1 MKQMERY
8 INHWSCIST
17 PEGVMQIGC
26 LSIKL
31 SSNSFYAS
39 WNWHMCDMPLNKSVN
54 HDGGKHVWRHWR
66 RFPCKHASYWLKSQE
81 HDGLKVKRE
90 GKRKSE
96 NIKGVHPL
104 VSTKDSTSD
113 CNLWWTLGP
122 QQKKLMNKTSWRN
135 SLW

>member
-1 MKQMERY
+1 MHFNTRGSDTDWLPERKV
-8 INHWSCIST
+8 IFH
-17 PEGVMQIGC
+17 QF
-26 LSIKL
+26 
-31 SSNSFYAS
+31 FYAS

-54 HDGGKHVWRHWR
+54 HDGGKHVWRHWCC
-66 RFPCKHASYWLKSQE
+66 FPCKHASYWWKCQE

-96 NIKGVHPL
+96 NIKGVHAL

-113 CNLWWTLGP
+113 CNLWWTLGNTNP
-122 QQKKLMNKTSWRN
+122 QQKNLMNKTSWRN